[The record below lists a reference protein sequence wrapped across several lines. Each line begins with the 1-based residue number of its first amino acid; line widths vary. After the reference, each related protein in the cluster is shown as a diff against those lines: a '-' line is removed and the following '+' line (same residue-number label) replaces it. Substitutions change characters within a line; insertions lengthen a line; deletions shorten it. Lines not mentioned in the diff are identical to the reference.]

1 MVRVALR
8 CDAVDNA
15 VVKRKA
21 EGFAGHTVAV
31 RLRTSLEDA
40 GGGGG
45 DGEAEEEQPRPC
57 RCRCHCSRRGVFHVQ
72 AATGA

>member
-40 GGGGG
+40 GGGG
-45 DGEAEEEQPRPC
+45 DGEAEEQHPRC
-57 RCRCHCSRRGVFHVQ
+57 RCRRHCSRRVAFHVQ